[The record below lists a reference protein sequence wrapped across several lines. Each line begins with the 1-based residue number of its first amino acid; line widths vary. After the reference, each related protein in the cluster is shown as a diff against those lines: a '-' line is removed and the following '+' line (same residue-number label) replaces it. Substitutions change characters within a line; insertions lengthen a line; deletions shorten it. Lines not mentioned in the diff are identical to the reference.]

1 MNIIAIDTSTS
12 IASAGLF
19 VERYKSKI
27 YSRCWRSQHNHGRE
41 LMPAVLELL
50 NQADMPITD
59 LTHIAV
65 ALGPGGFS
73 AVRVGIAAA
82 QGLAQP
88 SNLPVIG
95 VPTHRIQAHQHIKD
109 TRYKRVVSLIPAGR
123 NKVSFGIFHPAISDW
138 SIDFETGLCEIS
150 DVTERFDDDETL
162 LCGEGVMMLPNFCNN
177 LESEDDEIA
186 PIQDVRPPKHLL
198 EIALD
203 SIASGI
209 SGDAPLEPIYSRPP
223 SITMPR
229 HV

>member
-12 IASAGLF
+12 VASAGLY

-41 LMPAVLELL
+41 LMPTVLELL
-50 NQADMPITD
+50 NEADMPITYI
-59 LTHIAV
+59 THIAV

-95 VPTHRIQAHQHIKD
+95 VPTHRIQVHRHIKD

-123 NKVSFGIFHPAISDW
+123 NQVSFGIFHPSR

-162 LCGEGVMMLPNFCNN
+162 LCGEGVMMLPNCGND
-177 LESEDDEIA
+177 LESENDEVA
-186 PIQDVRPPKHLL
+186 TIQNVRPPEHLL

-223 SITMPR
+223 SITMPK

>member
-12 IASAGLF
+12 IAGAGLY
-19 VERYKSKI
+19 VEGYESKM

-50 NQADMPITD
+50 NEADMPITD
-59 LTHIAV
+59 ITHIAV

-88 SNLPVIG
+88 SNLTVIG
-95 VPTHRIQAHQHIKD
+95 VPTHRIQAHRHVKD
-109 TRYKRVVSLIPAGR
+109 TQYKRVVSLIPAGR
-123 NKVSFGIFHPAISDW
+123 NQVSFGIFHPPMSEQ
-138 SIDFETGLCEIS
+138 SVDFETGLCEIS
-150 DVTERFDDDETL
+150 DVIERFEDDETL
-162 LCGEGVMMLPNFCNN
+162 LCGEGMMMLPSFTNDV
-177 LESEDDEIA
+177 ESEYDKVT
-186 PIQDVRPPKHLL
+186 PIQNIRPPEHLL
-198 EIALD
+198 EIASD

-229 HV
+229 RV

>member
-12 IASAGLF
+12 IASAGLY
-19 VERYKSKI
+19 VERYESKI

-123 NKVSFGIFHPAISDW
+123 NQVSFGIFHPAR
-138 SIDFETGLCEIS
+138 SIDFETGLCETS
-150 DVTERFDDDETL
+150 DVIEKFDDGETL

-177 LESEDDEIA
+177 LESEDDEVT
-186 PIQDVRPPKHLL
+186 PIQNVRPPKHLL